1 MSVETKRARAGW
13 PSLLTWS
20 LAFAALA
27 FSVASA
33 MTIGLFVAPFALLL
47 CSAAALLAQAW
58 PEAPIGAILGTGAI
72 CLLIGFLHLNYV
84 PCPAGPLRLAPGEHF
99 RCGGFPPTP
108 WLVVGAGLVIAT
120 LGAYALSRRRSDSLR
135 HEL

>member
-1 MSVETKRARAGW
+1 VSVETRRARAGW
-13 PSLLTWS
+13 RSLLSWS

-33 MTIGLFVAPFALLL
+33 MTIGRFVAPFALLL
-47 CSAAALLAQAW
+47 CLAAALLAHAW
-58 PEAPIGAILGTGAI
+58 PEAPLGALLGTGAV
-72 CLLIGFLHLNYV
+72 CLYIGFLHLNYV

-99 RCGGFPPTP
+99 TCGGFPPTP
-108 WLVVGAGLVIAT
+108 WLVLGAGLVTASF
-120 LGAYALSRRRSDSLR
+120 GAYALSRRRADSLG

>member
-1 MSVETKRARAGW
+1 MNLETRRARAGW

-20 LAFAALA
+20 LAFAVLA

-47 CSAAALLAQAW
+47 CLAAALLAHAW
-58 PEAPIGAILGTGAI
+58 PEAPVGALLGTGAF

-84 PCPAGPLRLAPGEHF
+84 PCPAGLLRLAPGEHF

-108 WLVVGAGLVIAT
+108 WLVVGAGLVTAS
-120 LGAYALSRRRSDSLR
+120 LGAYALSRRRSDALR

>member
-1 MSVETKRARAGW
+1 MSVDTRRARAGW

-47 CSAAALLAQAW
+47 CLAAALLAHAW
-58 PEAPIGAILGTGAI
+58 PEAPIGALLGTGAI

-84 PCPAGPLRLAPGEHF
+84 PCPTGPLLLGPGEHF

-108 WLVVGAGLVIAT
+108 WLVVGAGLVTAS
-120 LGAYALSRRRSDSLR
+120 LGAYALSRRRSDSLW